1 MLQVFGMASSNAAI
15 IVNMDACE
23 NKLGISKKIY
33 SLSIP
38 LGATVNMDGTCIY
51 LVIFGMALARVF
63 GVDINGGMM
72 LSMFFSVFVLSVGAP
87 GVPGAGLVCLSVL
100 LTQLNV
106 PLAGIGLLNHVSVIF
121 KFLICIQFVCVICN
135 HDKSSC
141 YFLLLFILTNITLP
155 HHTIRLQHLP
165 IRMEHSLGAEISP
178 ADPAA
183 AGVRLVEWAEH
194 VSWTS

>member
-72 LSMFFSVFVLSVGAP
+72 LSTGHGTGLPAWNDACNEQQP
-87 GVPGAGLVCLSVL
+87 GRCDSIPNCC
-100 LTQLNV
+100 
-106 PLAGIGLLNHVSVIF
+106 
-121 KFLICIQFVCVICN
+121 K
-135 HDKSSC
+135 
-141 YFLLLFILTNITLP
+141 
-155 HHTIRLQHLP
+155 IRK
-165 IRMEHSLGAEISP
+165 EA
-178 ADPAA
+178 
-183 AGVRLVEWAEH
+183 
-194 VSWTS
+194 

>member
-1 MLQVFGMASSNAAI
+1 MASSNAAI

-106 PLAGIGLLNHVSVIF
+106 PLAGIGLVMGLDS
-121 KFLICIQFVCVICN
+121 
-135 HDKSSC
+135 
-141 YFLLLFILTNITLP
+141 LLGMMRAMSN
-155 HHTIRLQHLP
+155 
-165 IRMEHSLGAEISP
+165 SLGDVTATLIVAKSEKKLDMEKYMS
-178 ADPAA
+178 
-183 AGVRLVEWAEH
+183 
-194 VSWTS
+194 